1 MLFHPQT
8 VIKKDGTFTL
18 SKQTAAIAHP
28 CMSAT
33 IIKEFWNN
41 LSFQTSTLTVNEC
54 NELVFCIGNAS
65 KPALQGYDY
74 AINVTPDGICLCAD
88 TEKDL
93 QRGFM
98 TLVDLF
104 YDVDAEDDSL
114 AIRIDCCEILDRPL
128 IQNRMVH
135 FCIFPE
141 TEFFELQRFVR
152 LCGALKYTHIVLE
165 FWGMLQYDC
174 MKELG
179 WCHAFSKEQ
188 VRPIIKEAHD
198 MGLEVIPM
206 FNHWGHASGCRG
218 CYGKQTV
225 LDQNPKL
232 QTYFSADGWRWDIAK
247 PKVRALLRSIREE
260 LCELC
265 GEGKYFHVGCDEAYG
280 FDFSKES
287 MDFIC
292 DFLNEISREMNEKG
306 RRIIAWGD
314 MCLSKHPEFNP
325 ENRYVDCNNPSL
337 ESEQYMLEHL
347 DRSIVIADWQY
358 TAPVAPVETAAIF
371 QDAGFDTLL
380 CPWDRGI
387 AQTKAA
393 IATTKEFE
401 LMGFMHTTWHTL
413 SGGMC
418 FVTLTAMG
426 GFENIDEA
434 KRSIHFK
441 LTTAA
446 LLRKIMPINGDCRKA
461 GWCKAQID
469 NV

>member
-1 MLFHPQT
+1 MIFNPQNF
-8 VIKKDGTFTL
+8 KKTEGTFVL
-18 SKQTAAIAHP
+18 PATASAVANP
-28 CMSAT
+28 CMNKDILKEYWYNFSFECSAL
-33 IIKEFWNN
+33 E
-41 LSFQTSTLTVNEC
+41 LTATD
-54 NELVFCIGNAS
+54 ELVFAVGNAPKLPLNGCAYS
-65 KPALQGYDY
+65 V
-74 AINVTPDGICLCAD
+74 NVTPDGICIFAE
-88 TEKDL
+88 TEQDL
-93 QRGFM
+93 LHGYM
-98 TLVDLF
+98 TLLDQIKAI
-104 YDVDAEDDSL
+104 DVDDQTAASIE
-114 AIRIDCCEILDRPL
+114 CCEFAERAL

-141 TEFFELQRFVR
+141 TELFELQRFVR
-152 LCGALKYTHIVLE
+152 LCGALKYTHVVLE

-174 MKELG
+174 MKELC
-179 WCHAFSKEQ
+179 WSHAFTKEQ

-206 FNHWGHASGCRG
+206 FNHWGHASLSRG
-218 CYGKQTV
+218 NKGKHTV

-232 QTYFSADGWRWDIAK
+232 QTYFNETGWCWDIKK
-247 PKVRALLRSIREE
+247 PKVRALLRHIREE

-280 FDFSKES
+280 FQFTTEN
-287 MDFIC
+287 MDAIC
-292 DFLNEISREMNEKG
+292 SFLGEISRDMNEKG
-306 RRIIAWGD
+306 RRIIAWHD
-314 MCLSKHPEFNP
+314 MFLSKHPEFNP
-325 ENRYVDCNNPSL
+325 DNHYTCNNPSL
-337 ESEQYMLEHL
+337 EAEQYMLAQL
-347 DRSIVIADWQY
+347 DRNIVIADWHYQ
-358 TAPVAPVETAAIF
+358 APITPVQSSAIF
-371 QDAGFDTLL
+371 KNEGFDTLL
-380 CPWDRGI
+380 CPWDRGL

-434 KRSIHFK
+434 KHSIHFK